1 MVKMFNVWFDNASA
15 NNAPMNDNGIEKLYG
30 SCLEIPLAK
39 IYDSVPL
46 YENKFEERYKRKE
59 N

>member
-1 MVKMFNVWFDNASA
+1 MINPQGQVY
-15 NNAPMNDNGIEKLYG
+15 MNDNGIEKLYG
-30 SCLEIPLAK
+30 SCLEIPLTK